1 MATSDMR
8 LSLDFVDHPKV
19 RKLIRKAGFEG
30 FFSLIKLFSM
40 AGKIY
45 QKGVLKDLES
55 EDIEDLCEW
64 HGEGGK
70 FVDSMVDVGFLEK
83 SSRGYEIHDWEQHQ
97 PWIFHCEVRSEQA
110 KNAARARWDAVSM
123 QSACVEHTNSNAPS
137 PSPTPIPTPIPIPN
151 PKNNKQHGDDEAMRL
166 ATLLLEKSRAHDPKI
181 AIGKDKQTITSWS
194 KDIEKLIR
202 LDKRTPEEVESVILW
217 CKGKGNFWI
226 PNIMSGK
233 KLREKFP
240 TLFAQMS
247 TRGGKGQKSLKR
259 YASESGSLS
268 SSPDDYN
275 GL

>member
-19 RKLIRKAGFEG
+19 RKLIRKAGYEG

-55 EDIEDLCEW
+55 EDIEALCEW
-64 HGEGGK
+64 RGEGGK

-83 SSRGYEIHDWEQHQ
+83 SARGYEIHDWEQHQ

-123 QSACVEHTNSNAPS
+123 PDACAEHANSNAPS
-137 PSPTPIPTPIPIPN
+137 PIPTPIPTPNPIPIP
-151 PKNNKQHGDDEAMRL
+151 KNKKQHVDDESVRL
-166 ATLLLEKSRAHDPKI
+166 ASLLLEKSRAYDPKI
-181 AIGKDKQTITSWS
+181 AIGKDKQTIASWA
-194 KDIEKLIR
+194 KDIDKLIR
-202 LDKRTPEEVESVILW
+202 IDKRTADEVESVILW
-217 CKGKGNFWI
+217 CKSKGNFWI
-226 PNIMSGK
+226 PNILSGK

-240 TLFAQMS
+240 TLFSQMQ
-247 TRGGKGQKSLKR
+247 TRGGRGQKALGR
-259 YASESGSLS
+259 ASTESGSLQT
-268 SSPDDYN
+268 SPDDY
-275 GL
+275 GI